1 MTTENSNSPSV
12 RRLFCRAATF
22 CSLCFAISILSVIVL
37 LTILF
42 STLNIPVGIQPLTFG
57 QSLVFIFEKG
67 VVPVLVL
74 FGEILKSLS
83 PWGLIVFVIL
93 VVVIWG
99 PVWIRETLWAA
110 KWELPGGIKFDATAV
125 PASFRK
131 ELSEAARI
139 VDRANKALGE
149 AYSSANAFASQLRD
163 RYNISSIVGNL
174 TNEIVQL
181 IGDRCSADF
190 RLVERKPSTLT
201 NSIVLPTVTFRYTR

>member
-12 RRLFCRAATF
+12 RRLFCRAASF
-22 CSLCFAISILSVIVL
+22 CSLCFGISILTV
-37 LTILF
+37 ILF
-42 STLNIPVGIQPLTFG
+42 LAILFYALNIPVGIQPLTLG

-67 VVPVLVL
+67 AVPVLVV

-83 PWGLIVFVIL
+83 PWGLIVFVIIL
-93 VVVIWG
+93 VVIWG
-99 PVWIRETLWAA
+99 PSWIRETLSSA
-110 KWELPGGIKFDATAV
+110 KWELPGGIKFDATSI

-139 VDRANKALGE
+139 VDRANKELGE

-181 IGDRCSADF
+181 IGDRCPADF
-190 RLVERKPSTLT
+190 RL
-201 NSIVLPTVTFRYTR
+201 TVYVPDFIFSDRLVALVT